1 MRNAGHKV
9 TFHFAQLP
17 LAIKR
22 APGRQLPDQRRGSRC
37 SDEGA
42 KPKPADAL
50 ELKQRPRAGQIDF
63 HLQEVRSRLGS
74 AGARQYG
81 RGWLTVRAHRRIMCL
96 RFRRAFSTLQ
106 NVVPDP
112 QILLQA
118 AKPPSAH
125 FDANAKVPRHLP
137 RAMNNLG
144 YRSADFPLRPANEP
158 PARRIAA
165 GGDGK
170 RQPILVLSLK
180 RAWNGAHAGAGRRKQ
195 TPCALMVRPPP
206 PPIPNGISS
215 SRLHRAPQ
223 TRAPTPRR
231 P

>member
-106 NVVPDP
+106 KLVPDP
-112 QILLQA
+112 QILLH
-118 AKPPSAH
+118 PTS
-125 FDANAKVPRHLP
+125 
-137 RAMNNLG
+137 
-144 YRSADFPLRPANEP
+144 
-158 PARRIAA
+158 
-165 GGDGK
+165 
-170 RQPILVLSLK
+170 
-180 RAWNGAHAGAGRRKQ
+180 
-195 TPCALMVRPPP
+195 T
-206 PPIPNGISS
+206 
-215 SRLHRAPQ
+215 
-223 TRAPTPRR
+223 PTPKYPGTCLVR
-231 P
+231 